1 MGRFILLRMLTLSVS
16 LLLVSMLTF
25 FAVAKAPGDAVNR
38 ALGERAT
45 PSALA
50 YWRHQ
55 YGLDLPVTER
65 YLQWLKGVLRGQLGL
80 SLVSQRPVISVIL
93 PVIKHSAMLAACAA
107 FIMLLLG
114 IFGGFIAALYHS
126 TWLDRGISALAL
138 VGLSMPEF
146 VTATLLILLFS
157 VWLGWLPSVSMLT
170 DAVSI
175 AEQVRNL
182 VLPALTLGLV
192 AGCYLMR
199 MVRITL
205 LQQIKT
211 SWFISARLNG
221 VGPNLLLRHYLLP
234 SAAAPLTQIVAATV
248 PYLLGGTIVVERL
261 FGYPGLGGMLIEA
274 FNARDGVLLQAI
286 VLLLAVNT
294 ALCWL
299 VADIFA
305 ATITRRNAV

>member
-1 MGRFILLRMLTLSVS
+1 MGRFILLRMLTLSFS

-45 PSALA
+45 SSALA
-50 YWRHQ
+50 HWRHQ

-65 YLQWLKGVLRGQLGL
+65 YLQWLNGVLRGQLGF
-80 SLVSQRPVISVIL
+80 SLVSQRPVISVIV
-93 PVIKHSAMLAACAA
+93 PVIKHSAILAACAA

-114 IFGGFIAALYHS
+114 IFGGFIAALHHS
-126 TWLDRGISALAL
+126 TWLDRGISTLAL

-170 DAVSI
+170 DAASI

-205 LQQIKT
+205 LQQIQT
-211 SWFISARLNG
+211 PWFISARLNG
-221 VGPNLLLRHYLLP
+221 VGPSLLLRHYLLP
-234 SAAAPLTQIVAATV
+234 SAAVPLTQIVAATV

-274 FNARDGVLLQAI
+274 FEARDGVLLQAI

-305 ATITRRNAV
+305 ATITRRSAA